1 MLKARNDYLVRE
13 EFFMKNAIS
22 ILNKYGTYTNNGITF
37 FALSETE
44 EALSELGYEIIPAFA
59 PEAMTGRYHGTKLS
73 GRVVCY
79 ASGNERDIL
88 EGVGYDVL
96 EDKDFILNHGT
107 HLWMKEHGHKTFAEP
122 YGY

>member
-59 PEAMTGRYHGTKLS
+59 PEAMTGRYHGAKLS

-79 ASGNERDIL
+79 ASGNDKGVL
-88 EGVGYDVL
+88 EGMGYDVL
-96 EDKDFILNHGT
+96 EDKDFILNHGI